1 MVADWTKLLVASTRA
16 ERTRDSPHSTSGISR
31 FVTPNLVPAGSARRN
46 NEISSGSRGASSKE
60 CDYLLSL
67 PPLPPPPPPPRGN
80 WVNSRSAKSD
90 MRSVARHGD
99 VAAGDLNGNSN
110 PSTRIA
116 AYPSISLIDPR
127 RRLDYANEFFVFFF
141 FLFFF
146 LLA

>member
-67 PPLPPPPPPPRGN
+67 PPLPPPPLLLPGGIGLIPE
-80 WVNSRSAKSD
+80 
-90 MRSVARHGD
+90 ARNPICVRWHGT
-99 VAAGDLNGNSN
+99 AM
-110 PSTRIA
+110 
-116 AYPSISLIDPR
+116 
-127 RRLDYANEFFVFFF
+127 
-141 FLFFF
+141 
-146 LLA
+146 